1 MNSSGGKI
9 FSLLADLVLFIHFSL
24 VFFLVAGLLMVWLGW
39 VLKWNWVKNFYFRIA
54 HLLLIGWVV
63 VQTLLNRD
71 CPLTICEDY
80 LRVKA
85 GEAAMYHRGCISYWL
100 DRFLFYDCDP
110 RILNTIYFCFFVL
123 VVLSFVFVKPRWIK
137 RKVSRE
143 GG

>member
-71 CPLTICEDY
+71 
-80 LRVKA
+80 
-85 GEAAMYHRGCISYWL
+85 
-100 DRFLFYDCDP
+100 
-110 RILNTIYFCFFVL
+110 
-123 VVLSFVFVKPRWIK
+123 
-137 RKVSRE
+137 
-143 GG
+143 